1 VRWSY
6 ERIFSNS
13 IGSQHHRIFAI
24 HRSAIFIP
32 NTPQSAPLLQKQQP
46 IVQLKKSETKQSKR
60 HRIQVQVISLN
71 DLKIAEGSEV
81 IAGQII
87 SDRTEE
93 RQSLEAE
100 RNQVD
105 NAIQQLSIPAS
116 QLAELPPPNF
126 AVEEAAIEQLKN
138 ELQLLDSRPSE
149 VQGET
154 FFRFKDE
161 NLRKLLEPE
170 KLEKVAE
177 KVAESANNQ
186 IKLSESKAKLAGQ
199 LNSAIAALHKAKSN
213 YQHQQYEHSLNLVRQ
228 QAEMQRQ
235 QYQIASLVGKKQEI
249 EGKLREITQIKSPVS
264 GRIRRIKNLGQKD
277 RQINLEVV
285 IDVTETDR
293 KLNN

>member
-13 IGSQHHRIFAI
+13 IGSRHPRIFAI
-24 HRSAIFIP
+24 GQQPSPP
-32 NTPQSAPLLQKQQP
+32 NTPQSVPLLQKQQP
-46 IVQLKKSETKQSKR
+46 SLQLKKSETKQSKR
-60 HRIQVQVISLN
+60 HRVQVQVVSLS
-71 DLKIAEGSEV
+71 DLKISEGSSVEV
-81 IAGQII
+81 GQII

-93 RQSLEAE
+93 QQSLEAE
-100 RNQVD
+100 RNQIN
-105 NAIQQLSIPAS
+105 NAIKQLLIPAS

-138 ELQLLDSRPSE
+138 ELKLLESRPSQ

-161 NLRKLLEPE
+161 NLRKLLELE

-177 KVAESANNQ
+177 RVAESANNQ
-186 IKLSESKAKLAGQ
+186 VRLAESKAKLAGQ
-199 LNSAIAALHKAKSN
+199 LNSAVAALNKAKSN

-228 QAEMQRQ
+228 QGEMQRQ

-249 EGKLREITQIKSPVS
+249 EAKLREITQIKSPVY